1 MQRKHPKK
9 ICIMHRASIGDMLLA
24 TPVYRAVKR
33 RYPDSELVVV
43 TNHAGYEMFYG
54 NPNIDK
60 LVAYQKE
67 DRIWTHLPAIRAIR
81 HSDVALIMD
90 IHHRNAVYAFLA
102 GIPIR
107 IGGGGEFINRRPKYL
122 KGPRYD
128 AWHYMGYAAT
138 IDAYSEDI
146 RLEPLR
152 PTAAEK
158 ARVQSAIAAIKAPGQ
173 KLVVIVPHSLSPLK
187 DWSAEKYREIM
198 RRFQQ
203 GKWTVVAL
211 GGAKEAKQI
220 EREFPMAVNM
230 AGKWNLR
237 EAAELIASADLQI
250 SGCTAM
256 LHVCATTDTP
266 SVAIYGPTDPEVWAP
281 RQNCHV
287 ITKNFPC
294 SPCYGKVPACKDN
307 QCIQTITAED
317 VWEAVEQTLICC
329 AHK

>member
-211 GGAKEAKQI
+211 GGGKRSQADRKGIPYGGQHGGQMESAGSSRTDRISRSSDQ
-220 EREFPMAVNM
+220 RLHRHAPCLRDDGHAVRRH
-230 AGKWNLR
+230 LR
-237 EAAELIASADLQI
+237 ADGSRSLGAAAEL
-250 SGCTAM
+250 
-256 LHVCATTDTP
+256 
-266 SVAIYGPTDPEVWAP
+266 P
-281 RQNCHV
+281 RHHEKLSLLALLWQ
-287 ITKNFPC
+287 
-294 SPCYGKVPACKDN
+294 GAGM
-307 QCIQTITAED
+307 QR
-317 VWEAVEQTLICC
+317 
-329 AHK
+329 